1 MNYFGLSLSL
11 CVRDIAL
18 GAVRIEDVVMI
29 QTQCKCETQ
38 DDWLDV
44 FAQYGN
50 SYWTEHPQA
59 CQMIAARLLAEG
71 KLLPKR
77 TDMSDRANGYCN
89 LEHGRWMMTFRMPN
103 TDTWRDRMQ
112 STLDL
117 ITVNTTEDVSEAE
130 SLS

>member
-29 QTQCKCETQ
+29 QTQCRCETQ
-38 DDWLDV
+38 EDWLYV
-44 FAQYGN
+44 FAQYGD
-50 SYWTEHPQA
+50 SYWAAHPQA

-77 TDMSDRANGYCN
+77 TDAYFPYAQ
-89 LEHGRWMMTFRMPN
+89 GRWMMTFSMPH
-103 TDTWRDRMQ
+103 TDTWKARMQ
-112 STLDL
+112 STLDS
-117 ITVNTTEDVSEAE
+117 ITVNTTEDVT
-130 SLS
+130 